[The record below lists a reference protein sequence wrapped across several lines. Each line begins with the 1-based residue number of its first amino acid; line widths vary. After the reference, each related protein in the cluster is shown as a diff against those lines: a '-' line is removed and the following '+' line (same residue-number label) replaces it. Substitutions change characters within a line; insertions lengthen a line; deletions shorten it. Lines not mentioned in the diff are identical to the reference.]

1 MTARGR
7 RLRRACAFAARVA
20 CAGSAVA
27 TSPWPTLCAASGKRF
42 VRIAARFAERGH
54 RSPAREA
61 RVPRECMRTHRLAA
75 RCALCGRYGAPVHAP
90 ASGALYC
97 PACAGRD
104 AARVKPS
111 EAGPG
116 HEALTAHRGP
126 SENRPRIGLPAAA
139 IASLSKGKGG
149 TRPPKRGLSG
159 PFLAPPRPGRPWP
172 ALAACGLAH
181 RVPLARATG
190 PVEGPL
196 RPGKAPDTT
205 PPVPRVSWR
214 LLRSARWPVR
224 GVLPGPGNGGCEGL
238 RGLARDSVE
247 KSFNCGG

>member
-7 RLRRACAFAARVA
+7 RLLRACAFAARVA
-20 CAGSAVA
+20 CAG
-27 TSPWPTLCAASGKRF
+27 
-42 VRIAARFAERGH
+42 RIAARFAERGH

-61 RVPRECMRTHRLAA
+61 RMPRECVRTHRLAA
-75 RCALCGRYGAPVHAP
+75 PCALCGRYDAPVHAP

-139 IASLSKGKGG
+139 IASLSRGKGG
-149 TRPPKRGLSG
+149 GARPSKTRPFWAVSG
-159 PFLAPPRPGRPWP
+159 PAPTWP
-172 ALAACGLAH
+172 PVAGISGMLAACGVAH

-214 LLRSARWPVR
+214 PLRSARWPVR
-224 GVLPGPGNGGCEGL
+224 GPPWPRQRRV
-238 RGLARDSVE
+238 RRIARS
-247 KSFNCGG
+247 S

>member
-75 RCALCGRYGAPVHAP
+75 PCALCGRYDAPVHAP

-139 IASLSKGKGG
+139 IASLSRGKGG
-149 TRPPKRGLSG
+149 ETGPSKTRPFWAVSG
-159 PFLAPPRPGRPWP
+159 PAPTWPPVAGISGMRPGSQSALGARDRPRKG
-172 ALAACGLAH
+172 AAS
-181 RVPLARATG
+181 AR
-190 PVEGPL
+190 EGS
-196 RPGKAPDTT
+196 RHHST
-205 PPVPRVSWR
+205 
-214 LLRSARWPVR
+214 RSARFLAASSLCALASQ

-247 KSFNCGG
+247 KSF

>member
-1 MTARGR
+1 M
-7 RLRRACAFAARVA
+7 
-20 CAGSAVA
+20 
-27 TSPWPTLCAASGKRF
+27 
-42 VRIAARFAERGH
+42 
-54 RSPAREA
+54 
-61 RVPRECMRTHRLAA
+61 PRECMRTHRLAA
-75 RCALCGRYGAPVHAP
+75 RCALCGRYDAPVHAP

-126 SENRPRIGLPAAA
+126 SENRPIIGLPVAA
-139 IASLSKGKGG
+139 IASLSRGKGG
-149 TRPPKRGLSG
+149 RNRAVQNEA
-159 PFLAPPRPGRPWP
+159 FLGRFWPRPGRPWP

-190 PVEGPL
+190 HVEGPL
-196 RPGKAPDTT
+196 RPGKAPA
-205 PPVPRVSWR
+205 PLHPFRAF
-214 LLRSARWPVR
+214 LGGFFALRAGQS

-238 RGLARDSVE
+238 RGLAGDSVE
-247 KSFNCGG
+247 KSFNGGG